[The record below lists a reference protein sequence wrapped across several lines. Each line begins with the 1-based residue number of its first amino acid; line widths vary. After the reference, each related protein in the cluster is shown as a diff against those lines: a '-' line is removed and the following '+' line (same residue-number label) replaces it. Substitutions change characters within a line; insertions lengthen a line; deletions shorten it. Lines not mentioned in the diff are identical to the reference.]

1 VADTLLGN
9 APAPINDEVVGKEGK
24 LTLPWLN
31 YLNRLPPTLYAIPS
45 RLNVVAL
52 TAQGASISATS
63 FSPGVL
69 AAGLYRVSYY
79 ARCTTAAG
87 VSSGL
92 IVTFGWTDGGVAC
105 ALASADM
112 TGNTTATTQSGTS
125 IIRIDAGSAITY
137 ATTYASNAAGVMRYA
152 LDVVLEKVLA

>member
-1 VADTLLGN
+1 MADTLLGN
-9 APAPINDEVVGKEGK
+9 APAPVLDPIAGQGGT

-31 YLNRLPPTLYAIPS
+31 YFSRLPATLYAIPS
-45 RLNVVAL
+45 RINVVSL
-52 TAQGASISATS
+52 VSQNASIGATS

-79 ARCTTAAG
+79 ARVTYAAT

-92 IVTFGWTDGGVAC
+92 IVTFGWTDGGIAC

-112 TGNTTATTQSGTS
+112 TGNTTATNQSGTS
-125 IIRIDAGSAITY
+125 IIRIDKATAITY
-137 ATTYASNAAGVMRYA
+137 ATTYVYVGVNPMEYR